1 MTSHIHSAIDR
12 WTRTGGRARV
22 VLALALTLLAPQALL
37 AKEPPPKVSED
48 GLELK
53 TETKQR
59 LVYVRP
65 GATFTQYARVAL
77 LDCHVEFSKSWLRD
91 YNNSVRDPAARISQ
105 KDLDRAKTD
114 LSAQFKQIFTE
125 ELTRG
130 GYEVTQSGGPDVLV
144 LRPALINIAVSAP
157 DLMTPGRSM
166 TFAES
171 SGQMTLYLELWDNTA
186 NSILARVI
194 DTQGDSAIYGERKTS
209 VSNKAAADRI
219 LKAWATELHKKLDLA
234 RGKSAEP

>member
-1 MTSHIHSAIDR
+1 MTSHLHTALDGWKRASFWGSAL
-12 WTRTGGRARV
+12 
-22 VLALALTLLAPQALL
+22 LAAALTLAAPQALA
-37 AKEPPPKVSED
+37 AKEAPPKVSED

-65 GATFTQYARVAL
+65 GATFTQYGRVAL
-77 LDCHVEFSKSWLRD
+77 LDCYVEFSKTWLRD
-91 YNNSVRDPAARISQ
+91 YNNSVRDPSAKVTQ

-114 LSAQFKQIFTE
+114 LSAQFKKIFAE
-125 ELTRG
+125 ELTQG
-130 GYEVTQSGGPDVLV
+130 GYEVTDQGAPDVLV

-157 DLMTPGRSM
+157 DLMTPGRSV

-171 SGQMTLYLELWDNTA
+171 SGQMTLYLELWDNAA

-194 DTQGDSAIYGERKTS
+194 DTQGDSAIYGERKSS

-219 LKAWATELHKKLDLA
+219 LKAWATELRKKLDLA
-234 RGKSAEP
+234 RGKSV